1 MPRSARFHPLAAQEA
16 AAASDWYRE
25 RSQQAA
31 IGFVAELDHAIQQV
45 TELPETWP
53 SYETGTRRFVFSV
66 YPYSLIYRVTEQEI
80 TIVAVAHAKRK
91 PGYWRNRE

>member
-1 MPRSARFHPLAAQEA
+1 MPRSVRFHPLAAQEA
-16 AAASDWYRE
+16 AEVSDWYRE

-31 IGFVAELDHAIQQV
+31 IGFVAELEHAIQQV

-53 SYETGTRRFVFSV
+53 SYEAGTRRYVFSV

>member
-1 MPRSARFHPLAAQEA
+1 MPRSVRFHPLAAQEA

-53 SYETGTRRFVFSV
+53 SYEAGTRRFVFSV